1 MVGSSEKSLYLYVLY
16 FLSGIPVGGDESSL
30 SASFSNIPIKEAHC
44 FVSESVVSQG
54 KTRTAERSSQRTL
67 GVFVSQARRKLV
79 KT

>member
-1 MVGSSEKSLYLYVLY
+1 MTDLGPAKVVGSSEKSLYL
-16 FLSGIPVGGDESSL
+16 
-30 SASFSNIPIKEAHC
+30 FSNIPIKEAHC

-54 KTRTAERSSQRTL
+54 KTRTVERSSQRTL